1 MKLIK
6 TIEKIIKEA
15 EEAYNVALDSVID
28 EKELERLEK
37 NYQDSLKLMRTF
49 NQIKTNNEFYVCPT
63 YNEAI
68 ADEKIITIHEVKGMH
83 GLGTPDDLNAFLQK
97 SFV

>member
-15 EEAYNVALDSVID
+15 EELYNNALESVVD

-49 NQIKTNNEFYVCPT
+49 NQ
-63 YNEAI
+63 
-68 ADEKIITIHEVKGMH
+68 VK
-83 GLGTPDDLNAFLQK
+83 DK
-97 SFV
+97 K

>member
-15 EEAYNVALDSVID
+15 EELYNNALESVVD

-37 NYQDSLKLMRTF
+37 NYRDSLKLMSTF
-49 NQIKTNNEFYVCPT
+49 NQ
-63 YNEAI
+63 
-68 ADEKIITIHEVKGMH
+68 VK
-83 GLGTPDDLNAFLQK
+83 DK
-97 SFV
+97 K

>member
-15 EEAYNVALDSVID
+15 EEAYNIALDSVVN

-37 NYQDSLKLMRTF
+37 NYQDSLKLMKTF
-49 NQIKTNNEFYVCPT
+49 SQINKT
-63 YNEAI
+63 
-68 ADEKIITIHEVKGMH
+68 
-83 GLGTPDDLNAFLQK
+83 K
-97 SFV
+97 SD

>member
-15 EEAYNVALDSVID
+15 EEAYNIALDSVVN

-37 NYQDSLKLMRTF
+37 NYQDSLKLMKTF
-49 NQIKTNNEFYVCPT
+49 SQIKKTNL
-63 YNEAI
+63 
-68 ADEKIITIHEVKGMH
+68 D
-83 GLGTPDDLNAFLQK
+83 
-97 SFV
+97 

>member
-15 EEAYNVALDSVID
+15 EEAYNIALDSVVN

-49 NQIKTNNEFYVCPT
+49 NQIKKTN
-63 YNEAI
+63 
-68 ADEKIITIHEVKGMH
+68 
-83 GLGTPDDLNAFLQK
+83 LN
-97 SFV
+97 

>member
-15 EEAYNVALDSVID
+15 EEAYNLALDSVVD

-37 NYQDSLKLMRTF
+37 NYNDSLKLMRTF
-49 NQIKTNNEFYVCPT
+49 NQIKS
-63 YNEAI
+63 
-68 ADEKIITIHEVKGMH
+68 KK
-83 GLGTPDDLNAFLQK
+83 
-97 SFV
+97 

>member
-15 EEAYNVALDSVID
+15 EEAYNIALDSVVN

-37 NYQDSLKLMRTF
+37 NYNDSLKLMKTF
-49 NQIKTNNEFYVCPT
+49 NQIK
-63 YNEAI
+63 
-68 ADEKIITIHEVKGMH
+68 DKK
-83 GLGTPDDLNAFLQK
+83 
-97 SFV
+97 

>member
-15 EEAYNVALDSVID
+15 EEAYNNALDSVVD

-37 NYQDSLKLMRTF
+37 NYRDSLKLMKTF
-49 NQIKTNNEFYVCPT
+49 NEIKKP
-63 YNEAI
+63 
-68 ADEKIITIHEVKGMH
+68 K
-83 GLGTPDDLNAFLQK
+83 
-97 SFV
+97 

>member
-15 EEAYNVALDSVID
+15 EELYVNALESVVD

-37 NYQDSLKLMRTF
+37 NYNDSLKLMKTF
-49 NQIKTNNEFYVCPT
+49 SQIKKTNL
-63 YNEAI
+63 
-68 ADEKIITIHEVKGMH
+68 D
-83 GLGTPDDLNAFLQK
+83 
-97 SFV
+97 

>member
-15 EEAYNVALDSVID
+15 EEAYNVALDSVVD

-37 NYQDSLKLMRTF
+37 NYQDSLKLMKTF
-49 NQIKTNNEFYVCPT
+49 SQIKKTNL
-63 YNEAI
+63 
-68 ADEKIITIHEVKGMH
+68 D
-83 GLGTPDDLNAFLQK
+83 
-97 SFV
+97 

>member
-15 EEAYNVALDSVID
+15 EELYNNALESVVD
-28 EKELERLEK
+28 EKELDRLEK

-49 NQIKTNNEFYVCPT
+49 NQIKKPNL
-63 YNEAI
+63 
-68 ADEKIITIHEVKGMH
+68 D
-83 GLGTPDDLNAFLQK
+83 
-97 SFV
+97 

>member
-15 EEAYNVALDSVID
+15 EDAYNLALDSVVD

-37 NYQDSLKLMRTF
+37 NYNDSLKLMRTF
-49 NQIKTNNEFYVCPT
+49 NQIKS
-63 YNEAI
+63 
-68 ADEKIITIHEVKGMH
+68 KK
-83 GLGTPDDLNAFLQK
+83 
-97 SFV
+97 

>member
-15 EEAYNVALDSVID
+15 EEAYNVALESVVD

-37 NYQDSLKLMRTF
+37 NYRDSLKLMKTF
-49 NQIKTNNEFYVCPT
+49 NQVKKTKL
-63 YNEAI
+63 
-68 ADEKIITIHEVKGMH
+68 D
-83 GLGTPDDLNAFLQK
+83 
-97 SFV
+97 

>member
-15 EEAYNVALDSVID
+15 EELYVNALESVVD
-28 EKELERLEK
+28 EKELNRLEK

-49 NQIKTNNEFYVCPT
+49 SQINKTNL
-63 YNEAI
+63 
-68 ADEKIITIHEVKGMH
+68 D
-83 GLGTPDDLNAFLQK
+83 
-97 SFV
+97 

>member
-15 EEAYNVALDSVID
+15 EESYNQALDSIVD

-37 NYQDSLKLMRTF
+37 NYRDSLKLMKTF
-49 NQIKTNNEFYVCPT
+49 SNIKK
-63 YNEAI
+63 
-68 ADEKIITIHEVKGMH
+68 EK
-83 GLGTPDDLNAFLQK
+83 
-97 SFV
+97 

>member
-15 EEAYNVALDSVID
+15 EELYNNALESVVD

-37 NYQDSLKLMRTF
+37 NYQDSLKLMKTF
-49 NQIKTNNEFYVCPT
+49 NQ
-63 YNEAI
+63 
-68 ADEKIITIHEVKGMH
+68 VK
-83 GLGTPDDLNAFLQK
+83 DK
-97 SFV
+97 K

>member
-15 EEAYNVALDSVID
+15 EEAYNTALDSTVD

-37 NYQDSLKLMRTF
+37 NYRDSLKLMRTF
-49 NQIKTNNEFYVCPT
+49 NQIKKTKL
-63 YNEAI
+63 
-68 ADEKIITIHEVKGMH
+68 D
-83 GLGTPDDLNAFLQK
+83 
-97 SFV
+97 